1 MKAPCKDC
9 RDRVLKCHDSCEKY
23 KAFKAERQDILDKK
37 QKYNASWPLGHQH
50 IIADRYRY

>member
-23 KAFKAERQDILDKK
+23 KAFKAERQDILDKR